1 MPASPTSLTIA
12 TAALVSLSLVLLPA
26 TRLPEPP
33 SDQPPRVVRS
43 RRQKYLFFP
52 KLSQVQVG
60 SLPLDRLKLVVLEQ
74 AANMGFRIAMA
85 IILFLSRIAAGHRS
99 MPALRSKQILPLNW
113 ASQDFRSAVAGGL
126 AGGFTNGL
134 LYPIDCAKTLRQSR
148 PGQFKG
154 TLDAM
159 VSIAR

>member
-1 MPASPTSLTIA
+1 
-12 TAALVSLSLVLLPA
+12 
-26 TRLPEPP
+26 
-33 SDQPPRVVRS
+33 
-43 RRQKYLFFP
+43 
-52 KLSQVQVG
+52 
-60 SLPLDRLKLVVLEQ
+60 
-74 AANMGFRIAMA
+74 MGFRIAMA

>member
-12 TAALVSLSLVLLPA
+12 TAALVSLSLVLCCCLPPA
-26 TRLPEPP
+26 VQSPVR
-33 SDQPPRVVRS
+33 PRVVI

-52 KLSQVQVG
+52 KLSQVQEG
-60 SLPLDRLKLVVLEQ
+60 LSLLNRLKLVVLEQ